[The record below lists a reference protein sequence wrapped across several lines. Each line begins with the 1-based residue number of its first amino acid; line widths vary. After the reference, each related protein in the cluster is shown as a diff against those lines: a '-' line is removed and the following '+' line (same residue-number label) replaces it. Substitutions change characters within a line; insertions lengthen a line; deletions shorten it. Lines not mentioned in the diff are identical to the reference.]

1 MSLHE
6 YPKKPGISRFVAPW
20 DTSGWYFMAEHFAPG
35 CRIYSNADITVT
47 ECPEILMG
55 CDYIVTYDSA
65 TDGFDDKQE
74 VDFFIEQTGEVY
86 AALDADAPADFPTG
100 FARTDL
106 VVRTDAGDT
115 YRLFMRPYARGA
127 HVHLDAFSSPGRHF
141 FVAFRPTETETKKP
155 LPEAKRFSV
164 AERHETRETCW
175 FVHDCF
181 ARANLSGY
189 DCRGDVRV
197 CAEADNPKRHYLRLQ
212 SGAGISCACETSGQD
227 ELSMALDVPAGT
239 AALNFAGVTVQLGSA
254 QASINGQNVPDIAD
268 KGYGV
273 KEGIPQL
280 ILAGASVDDV
290 YVIVLFS
297 TFVGMMQGEGASILK
312 FVNIPISIF
321 LGIAIGLL
329 IGVLL
334 AYFFKKMHIRDTSK
348 VLIILSISF
357 LLVVMED
364 KLLTPITFSALIAI
378 MFIGIGLQ
386 KKRETV
392 AKRLSVKYGK
402 LWVAAEVFLFVLV
415 GATVNIGY
423 LGKVG
428 VKALIVIIGALV
440 FRMFGVFVC
449 LLGTSLKRK
458 ERLFTMLAYTPKAT
472 VQAAI
477 GGIPLALGF
486 TCGDLVL
493 TVAVLAIVLTAP
505 LGAFAIDLS
514 YKKLL
519 NR

>member
-1 MSLHE
+1 MLLSISLILILGMFMGWICQKIKLPSLLGMLITGIVLGP
-6 YPKKPGISRFVAPW
+6 YVLNLLDDSILGISAELRKIALIIILTRAGLGLDLSGLKKIGRPAVLMCFVPASFELIGMILLAPK
-20 DTSGWYFMAEHFAPG
+20 
-35 CRIYSNADITVT
+35 
-47 ECPEILMG
+47 LMG
-55 CDYIVTYDSA
+55 LTVL
-65 TDGFDDKQE
+65 E
-74 VDFFIEQTGEVY
+74 
-86 AALDADAPADFPTG
+86 AAIMGAVLAAVSP
-100 FARTDL
+100 
-106 VVRTDAGDT
+106 
-115 YRLFMRPYARGA
+115 RLLG
-127 HVHLDAFSSPGRHF
+127 LS
-141 FVAFRPTETETKKP
+141 
-155 LPEAKRFSV
+155 LLEA
-164 AERHETRETCW
+164 A
-175 FVHDCF
+175 
-181 ARANLSGY
+181 
-189 DCRGDVRV
+189 
-197 CAEADNPKRHYLRLQ
+197 
-212 SGAGISCACETSGQD
+212 I
-227 ELSMALDVPAGT
+227 
-239 AALNFAGVTVQLGSA
+239 LGSVLA
-254 QASINGQNVPDIAD
+254 AVSPAVVVPRMVKLMDE
-268 KGYGV
+268 GYGV
-273 KEGIPQL
+273 NEGIPQL

-364 KLLTPITFSALIAI
+364 KLSTPITFSALIAI

>member
-1 MSLHE
+1 MLLSISLILILGMFMGWICQKIKLPSLLGMLITGIVLGP
-6 YPKKPGISRFVAPW
+6 YVLNMLDDSILGISAELRKIALIIILTRAGLGLDLSGLKKIGRPAVLMCFVPASFELIGMILLAPK
-20 DTSGWYFMAEHFAPG
+20 
-35 CRIYSNADITVT
+35 
-47 ECPEILMG
+47 LMG
-55 CDYIVTYDSA
+55 LTVL
-65 TDGFDDKQE
+65 E
-74 VDFFIEQTGEVY
+74 
-86 AALDADAPADFPTG
+86 AAIMGAVLAAVSPA
-100 FARTDL
+100 
-106 VVRTDAGDT
+106 VVVPRMVK
-115 YRLFMRPYARGA
+115 LM
-127 HVHLDAFSSPGRHF
+127 
-141 FVAFRPTETETKKP
+141 
-155 LPEAKRFSV
+155 
-164 AERHETRETCW
+164 
-175 FVHDCF
+175 
-181 ARANLSGY
+181 
-189 DCRGDVRV
+189 
-197 CAEADNPKRHYLRLQ
+197 
-212 SGAGISCACETSGQD
+212 D
-227 ELSMALDVPAGT
+227 E
-239 AALNFAGVTVQLGSA
+239 
-254 QASINGQNVPDIAD
+254 
-268 KGYGV
+268 GYGV
-273 KEGIPQL
+273 NEGIPQL

-364 KLLTPITFSALIAI
+364 KLSTPITFSALIAI

-386 KKRETV
+386 KKRKTV

-458 ERLFTMLAYTPKAT
+458 ERLFTMLSYTPKAT

>member
-1 MSLHE
+1 MLLSISLILILGMFMGWICQKIKLPSLLGMLITGIVLGP
-6 YPKKPGISRFVAPW
+6 YVLNLLDDSILGISAELRKIALIIILTRAGLGLDLSGLKKIGRPAVLMCFVPASFELIGMILLAPK
-20 DTSGWYFMAEHFAPG
+20 
-35 CRIYSNADITVT
+35 
-47 ECPEILMG
+47 LMG
-55 CDYIVTYDSA
+55 LTVL
-65 TDGFDDKQE
+65 E
-74 VDFFIEQTGEVY
+74 
-86 AALDADAPADFPTG
+86 AAIMGAVLAAVSPA
-100 FARTDL
+100 
-106 VVRTDAGDT
+106 VVVPRMVK
-115 YRLFMRPYARGA
+115 LM
-127 HVHLDAFSSPGRHF
+127 
-141 FVAFRPTETETKKP
+141 
-155 LPEAKRFSV
+155 
-164 AERHETRETCW
+164 
-175 FVHDCF
+175 
-181 ARANLSGY
+181 
-189 DCRGDVRV
+189 
-197 CAEADNPKRHYLRLQ
+197 
-212 SGAGISCACETSGQD
+212 D
-227 ELSMALDVPAGT
+227 E
-239 AALNFAGVTVQLGSA
+239 
-254 QASINGQNVPDIAD
+254 
-268 KGYGV
+268 GYGV
-273 KEGIPQL
+273 NEGIPQL

-334 AYFFKKMHIRDTSK
+334 AYFFKKMHIRDTLK
-348 VLIILSISF
+348 VLIILCISF

-364 KLLTPITFSALIAI
+364 KLSTPITFSALIAI
-378 MFIGIGLQ
+378 MFIGIRLL